1 MSYRV
6 IRERLAEIDLSE
18 HVMYLTRDRPSA
30 ALRFIDAVERAF
42 ARLAEMP
49 EIGPVRQFRNPRLL
63 GIRMWPVPSF
73 RNYLIFYRIAADEI
87 QILRVLYAA
96 RDLESAL
103 EEES

>member
-1 MSYRV
+1 VSYGV
-6 IRERLAEIDLSE
+6 VRERLAEIDLTA
-18 HVMYLTRDRPSA
+18 HVTYLTRDRPST
-30 ALRFIDAVERAF
+30 ALRFIDAVEQAF

-49 EIGPVRQFRNPRLL
+49 EIGPVRQFRNPHLL
-63 GIRMWPVPSF
+63 GIRMWPVPGF

-87 QILRVLYAA
+87 QILRVLHAA